1 MTTLASSAED
11 FLAMLR
17 SRHATMMG
25 GRQDQRPGHVKDAA
39 NRAGESLFVLPDLV
53 PGTLRAGWARLDE
66 LDTAFGRAVFTMFQ
80 VAEVHPFRD
89 GNGRV
94 ARVMTNAEL
103 VAAGQ
108 ARIMVPTVFCDDYC
122 PGLDRLPCSGRAER
136 VEQAGH
142 GPSRSC
148 APSAAIGDDHEG
160 RVA

>member
-25 GRQDQRPGHVKDAA
+25 GRHDQRPGHVKDAA

-66 LDTAFGRAVFTMFQ
+66 LDTAFERAVFTMFL

-108 ARIMVPTVFCDDYC
+108 AH
-122 PGLDRLPCSGRAER
+122 
-136 VEQAGH
+136 H
-142 GPSRSC
+142 G
-148 APSAAIGDDHEG
+148 ADG
-160 RVA
+160 VL